1 MGCFQEF
8 AVLCAFLHVLPN
20 RRKNN
25 DTKEVITI
33 KPEYESILKN
43 AAPLKVAGL
52 EGDYRQLAYFNGVV
66 FAGHPTRFGTEFIT
80 WSLDHDRKG
89 LSHGHYYMDYD
100 EATKDFA
107 LRSGLVPEQQLF
119 KPEQLI
125 EIYRCCADTLQDAYD
140 LSYEQEQ
147 TIKGIQSQIE
157 DIVPDIMDQIQS
169 QDRQRLEQET
179 QFMK

>member
-1 MGCFQEF
+1 MLNAISGVSNE
-8 AVLCAFLHVLPN
+8 
-20 RRKNN
+20 
-25 DTKEVITI
+25 KEVITI
-33 KPEYESILKN
+33 NHKYKSILEN
-43 AAPLKVAGL
+43 AVPLKIAGL

-100 EATKDFA
+100 EAKKDFA
-107 LRSGLVPEQQLF
+107 LRSGLIPEQQLF

-125 EIYRCCADTLQDAYD
+125 EIYRCCADTLQDSYN

-147 TIKGIQSQIE
+147 TIKGIQYQIE
-157 DIVPDIMDQIQS
+157 DIIPDIMDQIQS
-169 QDRQRLEQET
+169 QDRQRLEQES